1 MPAAAITAFA
11 VVFGLFAVVTLVL
24 VVLVLRFALQR
35 SAASRAEWLSS
46 QGPDPE
52 DDDQGDD
59 EDEEEDEEEEPMTAL
74 VLAGGGTRGAVQVG
88 MLQVLTE
95 HGFRPDRIY
104 GSSVG
109 AVNGVAFAGN
119 PTRQGVERMTEVW
132 SGLTRDTVYR
142 QGRLHG
148 PWLYVQQRDSVYAN
162 TGLRKVIEDGID
174 FERLEDAAIPVEVV
188 ATSLTDGRERWF
200 TYGPATDAVL
210 ASAAIPAIFP
220 PVEIDGERF
229 IDGGVVNNVPIRRA
243 VEAGATRIVVLLCAP
258 AVYSPTIVRRPVEAM
273 VNALFI
279 SIHARFARD
288 LAQLPPGVEVIV
300 CNGTEGANRDFDD
313 FTSTQTLIA
322 QGRVEA
328 AEVVRRY
335 GLGVPGTVTFEP
347 TPPSSPVD
355 VPERADDAGSDAPAG
370 PVPVVPPAAEPPSP
384 STHPEPG
391 T

>member
-104 GSSVG
+104 
-109 AVNGVAFAGN
+109 
-119 PTRQGVERMTEVW
+119 TEVW

>member
-1 MPAAAITAFA
+1 MLIAAATAFA
-11 VVFGLFAVVTLVL
+11 VVFGLFVVAALIL
-24 VVLVLRFALQR
+24 VVLVLRFTLRR
-35 SAASRAEWLSS
+35 SAASRAEWLAS
-46 QGPDPE
+46 QGSDPE
-52 DDDQGDD
+52 IED
-59 EDEEEDEEEEPMTAL
+59 EPEEEDEEDEPMTAL
-74 VLAGGGTRGAVQVG
+74 VLAGGGTRGAVQIG

-109 AVNGVAFAGN
+109 AVNGAAFAGN

-132 SGLTRDTVYR
+132 SGLTRDTVYP

-148 PWLYVQQRDSVYAN
+148 PWLYLQQRDSVYAN
-162 TGLRKVIEDGID
+162 TGLRKVIEDGIE
-174 FERLEDAAIPVEVV
+174 FERLEDAPIPVEVV

-200 TYGPATDAVL
+200 TYGPAVDAVL
-210 ASAAIPAIFP
+210 ASTAIPAIFP

-229 IDGGVVNNVPIRRA
+229 IDGGVVNNVPIHRA
-243 VEAGATRIVVLLCAP
+243 IEAGASRIVVLLCAP
-258 AVYSPTIVRRPVEAM
+258 PVYTPTIARRPVEAM

-300 CNGTEGANRDFDD
+300 CSGTEGANRDFDD
-313 FTSTQTLIA
+313 FSSTQALIA
-322 QGRVEA
+322 QGRMEA

-335 GLGVPGTVTFEP
+335 GLGVPGAVTFEA
-347 TPPSSPVD
+347 TLPPPPVD
-355 VPERADDAGSDAPAG
+355 VPERPDDAGPSVPTEPMPPAA
-370 PVPVVPPAAEPPSP
+370 VWPAAEPPSP
-384 STHPEPG
+384 FTQPDPG